1 MLCRNPFVRCRT
13 GEVFASPN
21 PKHWIDG
28 IPFRCGKCLAC
39 RVATRRE
46 WTSRLI
52 FEMLKA
58 DAGCFITLTYSED
71 YVPVTETGYRTLSKR
86 DLQLF
91 MKRLRVNLERAKKR
105 KCPIR
110 FYACGEYGSHG
121 TQRPHYHIILFGVSD
136 MDLDLIRAVKDAWS
150 EPAGYNQKGDTPLF
164 GSFKIDPLTSKTV
177 AYTAGYV
184 MKKLVNPRKRYKVI
198 TSSCE
203 VGSRRVTFDK
213 VVPDRK
219 AMERD
224 DNGVQKEFRTMSRMP
239 GLGSGFIFD
248 LLALFKSNAA
258 FRRYLLSSDI
268 GTTGFRAF
276 GRMLFFD
283 RFMRTKLREALGIE
297 YDPTGFYAEFRD
309 GWYEWARNP
318 NVHHDEQNDYYH
330 YIVAQDDQRF
340 KQLQDRIKRQLQK
353 REKF

>member
-1 MLCRNPFVRCRT
+1 MLCRNPFVRDRS
-13 GEVFASPN
+13 GAVFASSN
-21 PKHWIDG
+21 PRHWIDG
-28 IPFRCGKCLAC
+28 VPFRCGKCLAC

-91 MKRLRVNLERAKKR
+91 MKRLRVNLERFKKR

-110 FYACGEYGSHG
+110 FYACGEYGTRG
-121 TQRPHYHIILFGVSD
+121 TERPHYHIIIFGVSD
-136 MDLDLIRAVKDAWS
+136 MDIDLIRAATYAWS
-150 EPAGYNQKGDTPLF
+150 EPAGYKQSGDTPRF
-164 GSFKIDPLTSKTV
+164 GTVTIESLNERTV

-184 MKKLVNPRKRYKVI
+184 MKKLVKPRRHYKKIV
-198 TSSCE
+198 SSRD
-203 VGSRRVTFDK
+203 VGGKRVTFEK
-213 VVPDRK
+213 VVLDRK
-219 AMERD
+219 AMEKD
-224 DNGVQKEFRTMSRMP
+224 DNGVQREFRTMSRMP

-248 LLALFKSNAA
+248 LLALFRSNAA
-258 FRRYLLSSDI
+258 FRRYLLSDDKA
-268 GTTGFRAF
+268 TTGFRAF

-283 RFMRTKLREALGIE
+283 RFMKTKLREALGIE
-297 YDPTGFYAEFRD
+297 HDPTQFYAEFRD
-309 GWYEWARNP
+309 GYFAWLEDKNIP
-318 NVHHDEQNDYYH
+318 KPFGQDYYD
-330 YIVAQDDQRF
+330 YLVAQDDQRF
-340 KQLQDRIKRQLQK
+340 KQLQERIKRQLQK